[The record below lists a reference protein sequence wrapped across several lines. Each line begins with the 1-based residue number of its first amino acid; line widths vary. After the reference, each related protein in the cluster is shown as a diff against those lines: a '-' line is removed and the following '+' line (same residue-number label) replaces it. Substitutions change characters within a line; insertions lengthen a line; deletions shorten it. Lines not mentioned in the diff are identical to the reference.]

1 MIGNLAPRSE
11 QTENEVTEQ
20 TELVITQGH
29 KKTKW
34 SRGSAVADEGEEK

>member
-11 QTENEVTEQ
+11 QTENEVMEQ

-29 KKTKW
+29 K
-34 SRGSAVADEGEEK
+34 